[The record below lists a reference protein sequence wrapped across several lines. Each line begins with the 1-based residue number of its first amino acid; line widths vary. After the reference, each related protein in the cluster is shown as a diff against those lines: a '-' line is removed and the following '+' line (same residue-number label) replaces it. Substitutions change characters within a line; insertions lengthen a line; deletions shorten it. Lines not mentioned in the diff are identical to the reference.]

1 MPPALLD
8 GISLPVL
15 ELTAGPALLDGISLP
30 VLELTA
36 GVSVEEME
44 PLDGLKIAVA
54 FV

>member
-30 VLELTA
+30 VLELTV
-36 GVSVEEME
+36 GVSLLTMIEE
-44 PLDGLKIAVA
+44 
-54 FV
+54 